1 MPKLGRTDGGVNR
14 TSRVNDNLIILGSGQ
29 PAGTDVDGQLSQMR
43 QNRLLSHS
51 MGRSRKQS
59 AASSANGSNFM
70 HVIPKWYDPT
80 EFYENSNIPWDPQN
94 EEHRKRL
101 MKWMRSYYTYHPLIP
116 ILIDIF
122 TRFPLIGIEL
132 TSKDNK
138 LTDYYTDL
146 FMDQLDYAEFFTEL
160 GREYWTVGEA
170 FPLGSFDETRG
181 VWDREEIVATED
193 IEVSHFPLLGSTQ
206 YSIKAPDYLIELA
219 TSRQPAREY
228 AILEKEFAD
237 IIPLL
242 KQRKNI
248 PVSDQLMR
256 QVAFK
261 IRRAHTHGTPI
272 LLRALRTLIHEEK
285 LMSAQDAI
293 AERLYSPLI
302 LAKLGI
308 QDIGDGVPWIP
319 TQDELMSLRDDFDV
333 ALESEMR
340 LLVHHFGLEVTNVFG
355 RESMPRLGDDF
366 DRVDAIL
373 MRTFGIHPQL
383 LTGGVHNVPYASSA
397 LQAEFMN
404 QILRTYQGYL
414 KRHFRERALLVAEAQ
429 EHYDYEKKGD
439 KRIPIMEEH
448 LEIDEDG
455 NERIVKKHKLLIPDM
470 TMKVLDL
477 RDEATQ
483 RQFLGMLKGAG
494 VPVSDKSFMVGM
506 PTTFEE
512 ELESATEEAIQK
524 TIAQQEGKVK
534 LYKILR
540 IKNAPIPPALAAEV
554 GAMVEGVPGAM
565 EGPQG
570 MRPDVGGP
578 GEQFLMPSEGVG
590 PPGGLPPGGG
600 MGPGG
605 PSGMPTTPTTSPI
618 GPGPAGS
625 RPPSSNE
632 RSPIR
637 PPSFASRTASANIDL
652 AELDRKLAEIEE
664 KTAKADR
671 PDWIVEE
678 DGAIVHKVR
687 FAPRKV
693 ATSLVDT
700 PRLDTES

>member
-1 MPKLGRTDGGVNR
+1 MLGAAPV
-14 TSRVNDNLIILGSGQ
+14 S
-29 PAGTDVDGQLSQMR
+29 GTDIDEQARVIRNNRFLAAEMGKNRKLSS
-43 QNRLLSHS
+43 LS
-51 MGRSRKQS
+51 G
-59 AASSANGSNFM
+59 NGSNFL
-70 HVIPKWYDPT
+70 HTIPKWYDPT
-80 EFYENSNIPWDPQN
+80 EYWENGNIPWDAQN

-101 MKWMRSYYTYHPLIP
+101 MKWMRAYYTHHPLIP

-132 TSKDNK
+132 TSKDNT
-138 LTDYYTDL
+138 LTRAYTDM
-146 FMDQLDYAEFFTEL
+146 FMDKLDYAEFFTEL

-170 FPLGSFDETRG
+170 FPLGNFNELEGR
-181 VWDREEIVATED
+181 WDREEIILTED
-193 IEVSHFPLLGSTQ
+193 VEVKHFPLLGSTQ
-206 YSIKAPDYLIELA
+206 YSIKPPDYLIELA
-219 TSRQPAREY
+219 QTRRPVEEY
-228 AILEKEFAD
+228 ALLEAQWPD
-237 IIPLL
+237 VIPLL
-242 KQRKNI
+242 RQRKNI
-248 PVSDQLMR
+248 PVSNKLMR

-261 IRRAHTHGTPI
+261 VKSGDTHGTPI
-272 LLRALRTLIHEEK
+272 LMRALRTLIHEEK
-285 LMSAQDAI
+285 LLSAQDAI

-319 TQDELMSLRDDFDV
+319 SADEIQSLRDDFDI
-333 ALESEMR
+333 ALEAEMR

-355 RESMPRLGDDF
+355 RESMPRLDQDF
-366 DRVDAIL
+366 DRVDAVL

-414 KRHFRERALLVAEAQ
+414 KRHYRERALMVAEAQ
-429 EHYDYEKKGD
+429 GFYDYEKKGD

-448 LEIDEDG
+448 VEYDEEG
-455 NERIVKKHKLLIPDM
+455 NPRIVKKRKLLIPEM
-470 TMKVLDL
+470 NMKVLDL

-483 RQFLGMLKGAG
+483 RQFFGTLKQAG
-494 VPVSDKSFMVGM
+494 VPISDKTFMVGM

-540 IKNAPIPPALAAEV
+540 IKNVPIPAALAAEV
-554 GAMVEGVPGAM
+554 AGMVEGMPGAF

-578 GEQFLMPSEGVG
+578 GEQFLMPSE
-590 PPGGLPPGGG
+590 PGAMGS

-605 PSGMPTTPTTSPI
+605 LRPG
-618 GPGPAGS
+618 GPP
-625 RPPSSNE
+625 
-632 RSPIR
+632 
-637 PPSFASRTASANIDL
+637 
-652 AELDRKLAEIEE
+652 
-664 KTAKADR
+664 
-671 PDWIVEE
+671 
-678 DGAIVHKVR
+678 
-687 FAPRKV
+687 
-693 ATSLVDT
+693 
-700 PRLDTES
+700 